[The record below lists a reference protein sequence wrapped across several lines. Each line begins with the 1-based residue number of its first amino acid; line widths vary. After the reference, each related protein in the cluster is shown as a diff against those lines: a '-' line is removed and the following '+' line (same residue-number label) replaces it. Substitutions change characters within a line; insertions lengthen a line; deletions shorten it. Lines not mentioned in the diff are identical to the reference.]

1 MIWRCEQTNNPV
13 GTDTVMIGAK
23 PCGCR
28 GCRGAS
34 LEAEN
39 RRLREA
45 LEKIAAPTY
54 GTELWNTHK
63 ERAKIYW
70 RHLISFQTIARAALK
85 ERHEG

>member
-1 MIWRCEQTNNPV
+1 MPETPFNP
-13 GTDTVMIGAK
+13 DIDYPHLARK
-23 PCGCR
+23 QAER
-28 GCRGAS
+28 IAE
-34 LEAEN
+34 LESEN

-63 ERAKIYW
+63 ERAEIY
-70 RHLISFQTIARAALK
+70 RTHLTSFQTIARAALQ